1 MSNQIERLRY
11 YDGEYLRGSD
21 FSDEQAYHVEMRR
34 RLNHRLHL
42 HGIVYGLQLQPDQD
56 SPPPPAVPFFSIMPG
71 MALDRS
77 GREIFVPAP
86 YSLSAENVL
95 NRAGLTTGPN
105 ELWLCYQETQTGL
118 PAAGYRD
125 CNAPNQY
132 TRWQELYQVIL
143 KPVHPTKTSVV
154 SADCGGVRLGIVTLD
169 NSSTNGWQIIDAKN
183 VGRSYVGI
191 RTQRIIAPD
200 EEKETYDMAAMP
212 PLKIPDQ
219 LLPGYLDVH
228 PGVFSR
234 GNLFVKKNVV
244 IGDDFKLDPT
254 DPNGTNL
261 PGNIPATGNL
271 KVTNDLFLNGDFY
284 AVVGGKWFLLKEY
297 IQTLTPT
304 VITGTATI
312 PINVPGAVP
321 SSPYVSGTVTVSVDS
336 KLPQVTKPLQI
347 LVALNEIDWVDP
359 VALDNNWFKS
369 LDANAKKALTVS
381 VAGPNVPPAPAPSI
395 NLTISATVGPVV
407 KDLSNAV
414 QIPVTSVSVSYMV
427 VFTP

>member
-1 MSNQIERLRY
+1 VSNQIERLRY

-71 MALDRS
+71 MALDQN

-86 YSLSAENVL
+86 YSLSAEKVV

-132 TRWQELYQVIL
+132 TRWQELFQVIL

-154 SADCGGVRLGIVTLD
+154 PADCGGVRLGIVTLD
-169 NSSTNGWQIIDAKN
+169 NSSINGWQIIDVKN

-191 RTQRIIAPD
+191 RAQRVITPD
-200 EEKETYDMAAMP
+200 EEKDTYDMSALS
-212 PLKIPDQ
+212 PLKLPDE
-219 LLPGYLDVH
+219 LLAGYLDVH
-228 PGVFSR
+228 PGVFGR

-244 IGDDFKLDPT
+244 VGDDFKLDPA
-254 DPNGTNL
+254 DPNSTNL

-284 AVVGGKWFLLKEY
+284 GVVGGKWFLLKEY
-297 IQTLTPT
+297 IQTLTPVVIADVAT
-304 VITGTATI
+304 VDFSNPTHAEVNAGYITRTTA
-312 PINVPGAVP
+312 
-321 SSPYVSGTVTVSVDS
+321 VSADS
-336 KLPQVTKPLQI
+336 KLPNVTKLQKI
-347 LVALNEIDWVDP
+347 FVALNEIDWLAPQDLNKFWPTTDP
-359 VALDNNWFKS
+359 NKNKGVV
-369 LDANAKKALTVS
+369 VS
-381 VAGPNVPPAPAPSI
+381 VSGPTAPPAPAPLVNFS
-395 NLTISATVGPVV
+395 ISATVGP
-407 KDLSNAV
+407 AV
-414 QIPVTSVSVSYMV
+414 TQAGNLILPIASVSVSYLV
-427 VFTP
+427 VFVP

>member
-56 SPPPPAVPFFSIMPG
+56 SPPLPAVPFFSIMPG
-71 MALDRS
+71 MALDQS

-105 ELWLCYQETQTGL
+105 ELWLCYQEMQTGL

-125 CNAPNQY
+125 CNAQNQY
-132 TRWQELYQVIL
+132 TRWQELFQVIL
-143 KPVHPTKTSVV
+143 KPIHPTKTSVIP
-154 SADCGGVRLGIVTLD
+154 ADCGGALLGIVTLD
-169 NSSTNGWQIIDAKN
+169 NSSVNGWQIIDVKN

-191 RTQRIIAPD
+191 RAERVITPD
-200 EEKETYDMAAMP
+200 EEKDTYDMSALP
-212 PLKIPDQ
+212 PLNIPDE

-228 PGVFSR
+228 PGIFGR
-234 GNLFVKKNVV
+234 GNLFVKKNAV

-254 DPNGTNL
+254 DPNSANL

-271 KVTNDLFLNGDFY
+271 KITNDLFLNGDFY
-284 AVVGGKWFLLKEY
+284 GVVGGKWFLLKDY
-297 IQTLTPT
+297 IPTLMPDT
-304 VITGTATI
+304 VIGATPVTI
-312 PINVPGAVP
+312 PIPQTTNTTDAVHTTVQTRLTT
-321 SSPYVSGTVTVSVDS
+321 VSKKTVLLSISEIDWRDQTDLQKFAGKGPITVSVSPTITSTGGNNYDLAIQWTVS
-336 KLPQVTKPLQI
+336 PTANFGGGDNLPVTK
-347 LVALNEIDWVDP
+347 LV
-359 VALDNNWFKS
+359 
-369 LDANAKKALTVS
+369 
-381 VAGPNVPPAPAPSI
+381 
-395 NLTISATVGPVV
+395 
-407 KDLSNAV
+407 
-414 QIPVTSVSVSYMV
+414 VSYVV
-427 VFTP
+427 VFEP